1 MWRYRGTVNRMAKRK
16 AESRAG
22 MIITTIALPAELHRR
37 LALAAL
43 EDNAAIAQV
52 MRDAIEEHL
61 KRRARDHLRSKS

>member
-1 MWRYRGTVNRMAKRK
+1 MAKRK
-16 AESRAG
+16 AESREG

-52 MRDAIEEHL
+52 MREAIEEHL
-61 KRRARDHLRSKS
+61 KRRARDHARRKS

>member
-1 MWRYRGTVNRMAKRK
+1 
-16 AESRAG
+16 

-52 MRDAIEEHL
+52 MREAIEEHL
-61 KRRARDHLRSKS
+61 KRRARDHARRKS

>member
-1 MWRYRGTVNRMAKRK
+1 MAKRK
-16 AESRAG
+16 AESREG

-61 KRRARDHLRSKS
+61 KRRTRDHLRRKS

>member
-1 MWRYRGTVNRMAKRK
+1 
-16 AESRAG
+16 

-61 KRRARDHLRSKS
+61 KRRARDHLRRKS